1 MIIPE
6 LGASLVVDNSD
17 EESDD
22 VTVNSTK
29 FIEVDCDRKSSTKQ
43 ISELK
48 EENHRLVQDLLE
60 SHKLYQALLK
70 STISDHRLCIDL
82 LKCSSVHSNSDN
94 TSPVTSTDMK
104 LSNHLSEVKA
114 QCGADAINNNIV
126 LDSQPKKSTKQ
137 NNLNTS
143 SKCELMSDNY
153 DRALAEWLNN
163 QNVDSKSKNIIL
175 TEEFTFDDFIYETD
189 KEDIRRLGLRYASKS
204 DRSISDT
211 KRIIIKFFSLCS
223 GVVWKYP
230 CGSQ

>member
-29 FIEVDCDRKSSTKQ
+29 FNEIDSDRKSSSKQ

-48 EENHRLVQDLLE
+48 EENQRLMQDLLE

-82 LKCSSVHSNSDN
+82 LKCSSVHSDSNN
-94 TSPVTSTDMK
+94 TSPVTSTDIK
-104 LSNHLSEVKA
+104 LSNHLSVAKA
-114 QCGADAINNNIV
+114 QCGADVINNNIA
-126 LDSQPKKSTKQ
+126 LDSQSTQNTRQ

-143 SKCELMSDNY
+143 TKCESMSDSY
-153 DRALAEWLNN
+153 DRVLAEWLNN
-163 QNVDSKSKNIIL
+163 QNIDSKSKNIIL
-175 TEEFTFDDFIYETD
+175 TEDFSFDDFIYETD
-189 KEDIRRLGLRYASKS
+189 KEDIRRIGLRY
-204 DRSISDT
+204 
-211 KRIIIKFFSLCS
+211 
-223 GVVWKYP
+223 V
-230 CGSQ
+230 